1 MNQQE
6 QRIRELAYEIWQS
19 EGRPEGQDARHW
31 EMACKL
37 AEAQNSTASAKPA
50 GRARK
55 TATKPTDATPAK
67 GAGTAQSVKPAKAAA
82 ASKGGAKATSKAAT
96 DAQAVTPDNIKKTRA
111 PRSSKTTER

>member
-6 QRIRELAYEIWQS
+6 QRIRELAYEIWLS

-37 AEAQNSTASAKPA
+37 AEAQNGTAPAKPA
-50 GRARK
+50 GRTRK

-67 GAGTAQSVKPAKAAA
+67 AAA
-82 ASKGGAKATSKAAT
+82 AAKGSAKASSKAAT
-96 DAQAVTPDNIKKTRA
+96 DAQAGTPDAIKKTRT
-111 PRSSKTTER
+111 PRSAKTTER

>member
-6 QRIRELAYEIWQS
+6 QRIRELAYEIWLS

-37 AEAQNSTASAKPA
+37 AEAQNGTAPAKPA
-50 GRARK
+50 GRTRK

-67 GAGTAQSVKPAKAAA
+67 AAA
-82 ASKGGAKATSKAAT
+82 AAKGSTKASSKAAT
-96 DAQAVTPDNIKKTRA
+96 DAQAGTPDAIKKTRT
-111 PRSSKTTER
+111 PRSAKTTER